1 MGEKVTVTMMVK
13 ATPECNTAVMSDFH
27 LVPIEELRT
36 HKSEKWRAFP
46 NDVLPLPVAEMDFP
60 VAEPIRRALSEMVAK
75 SDLGYLGP
83 IPEMG
88 EAFAGFAQRRFGWMP
103 DATQVRIAAD
113 VGVGIV
119 ETLRVIT
126 KPGDGIMIN
135 SPVYP
140 NFWTWANETH
150 LTIVD
155 VPLTH
160 SDVEVDGSV
169 WHLDWEAIE
178 KAYKSG
184 IKVHLI
190 CNPHNPLG
198 RVYTR
203 EELLR
208 LVTLASENGVIIIS
222 DEIHSPLTFSE
233 QTFTPFLSL
242 GDQARA
248 VGITVTAASK
258 GWNIAGLK
266 CAIILTQDAAMF
278 ERLNAIAPA
287 THYRA
292 SLLGAFATVA
302 AFKEGEPWLNDLMVQ
317 LDTNRKL
324 VNTLLAERL
333 PDARTHL
340 PHCSYLS
347 WIDFSAYKL
356 GEDPAAYLVEK
367 ARTAFV
373 PGVRFGQSFSQYV
386 RLNFATSPAIIE
398 EAIDRVAKVLH

>member
-1 MGEKVTVTMMVK
+1 
-13 ATPECNTAVMSDFH
+13 MSDFQ
-27 LVPIEELRT
+27 LVPLSELRT

-46 NDVLPLPVAEMDFP
+46 SDVLPLPVAEMDFP
-60 VAEPIRRALSEMVAK
+60 VAEPIRRALIEMVSN

-88 EAFAGFAQRRFGWMP
+88 EAFKSFATRRFGWTP
-103 DATQVRIAAD
+103 DPTQIRIAAD

-126 KPGDGIMIN
+126 NYGDKIMIN

-140 NFWTWANETH
+140 NFFTWANETH
-150 LTIVD
+150 LEIVD
-155 VPLTH
+155 VPLTR
-160 SDVEVDGSV
+160 SEQEINGSP
-169 WHLDWEAIE
+169 WILDWDGITA
-178 KAYKSG
+178 AYESG

-198 RVYTR
+198 RVYSR

-208 LVTLASENGVIIIS
+208 LVELATANNVIVIS

-233 QTFTPFLSL
+233 QKFTPFLSL
-242 GDQARA
+242 GDEARS

-266 CAIILTQDAAMF
+266 CAIIVTEDATMH

-302 AFKEGEPWLNDLMVQ
+302 AFQEGEPWLEKLMVQ
-317 LDTNRKL
+317 LDSNRELVSKL
-324 VNTLLAERL
+324 VAEML
-333 PDARTHL
+333 PRAKTHM

-347 WIDFSAYKL
+347 WIDFGDYDL
-356 GEDPAAYLVEK
+356 GADPAASLVERAK
-367 ARTAFV
+367 VAFV
-373 PGVRFGQSFSQYV
+373 PGVRFGEKFSSYI
-386 RLNFATSPAIIE
+386 RLNFATSPEIIE
-398 EAIDRVAKVLH
+398 EAISRVARVLH

>member
-1 MGEKVTVTMMVK
+1 
-13 ATPECNTAVMSDFH
+13 MSDFY
-27 LVPIEELRT
+27 LVPLAELRT

-46 NDVLPLPVAEMDFP
+46 EDVLPLPVAEMDFP
-60 VAEPIRRALSEMVAK
+60 VADPIRRTLSEMVDK
-75 SDLGYLGP
+75 SDLGYLGA

-88 EAFAGFAQRRFGWMP
+88 AAFSSFAIKRFGWYP
-103 DATQVRIAAD
+103 DPSQIRIAAD

-126 KPGDGIMIN
+126 NYGDKILIN

-150 LTIVD
+150 LEIVD
-155 VPLTH
+155 VQL
-160 SDVEVDGSV
+160 SRSEEEVNGSP
-169 WHLDWEAIE
+169 WLLDWDGIEA
-178 KAYKSG
+178 AYKSG

-198 RVYTR
+198 RVYTKS
-203 EELLR
+203 ELER
-208 LVTLASENGVIIIS
+208 LVDLAAAHNVIIIS

-233 QTFTPFLSL
+233 QQFTPLLAL
-242 GDQARA
+242 GAKARS

-266 CAIILTQDAAMF
+266 CAIIVTEDAAMH

-302 AFKEGEPWLNDLMVQ
+302 AFNEGEPWLDKLMVQ
-317 LDTNRKL
+317 LDSNRKL
-324 VNTLLAERL
+324 VASLVAEKL
-333 PDARTHL
+333 PKAKMHM
-340 PHCSYLS
+340 PHCSYLA
-347 WIDFSAYKL
+347 WVDFSAYEI
-356 GEDPAAYLVEK
+356 GDDPAAYLVEHAK
-367 ARTAFV
+367 VAFV
-373 PGVRFGQSFSQYV
+373 PGVRFGENFSHYV
-386 RLNFATSPAIIE
+386 RFNFATSPEIIT
-398 EAIDRVAKVLH
+398 EAINRVARALH